1 MESVNVYLCVS
12 SRFVGNIYYWKEFLI
27 YVDLHV
33 LQAKKKKKQLY
44 LRRVTHNNNSTD
56 ELVAPD
62 SKSTISRFKMYSYKT
77 DRQLYWNLS

>member
-1 MESVNVYLCVS
+1 MFIFAFHPDLLVTFTTEKNFLFMLTYMF
-12 SRFVGNIYYWKEFLI
+12 SR
-27 YVDLHV
+27 
-33 LQAKKKKKQLY
+33 QKKKKQQLY

-62 SKSTISRFKMYSYKT
+62 SKSTISRIKMYSYKT

>member
-1 MESVNVYLCVS
+1 MFIFAFHPDLLVTFTTEKIFLFMLTYMF
-12 SRFVGNIYYWKEFLI
+12 SR
-27 YVDLHV
+27 
-33 LQAKKKKKQLY
+33 KKKKQQQLY

-62 SKSTISRFKMYSYKT
+62 SKSTISRIKMYSYKT

>member
-1 MESVNVYLCVS
+1 MFISLCVS

-62 SKSTISRFKMYSYKT
+62 SKSTIRRIKMYSYKT
-77 DRQLYWNLS
+77 DGQLYWNLS

>member
-1 MESVNVYLCVS
+1 MFIFASHPDLLVTFTTEKNFLFMLTYMF
-12 SRFVGNIYYWKEFLI
+12 SR
-27 YVDLHV
+27 
-33 LQAKKKKKQLY
+33 QKKKKKTQLY

-62 SKSTISRFKMYSYKT
+62 SKSTISRIKMYSYKT